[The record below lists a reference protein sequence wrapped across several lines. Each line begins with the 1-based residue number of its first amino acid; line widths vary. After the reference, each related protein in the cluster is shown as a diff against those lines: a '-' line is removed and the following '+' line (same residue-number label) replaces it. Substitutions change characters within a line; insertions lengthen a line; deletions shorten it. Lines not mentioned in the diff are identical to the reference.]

1 MVGWEVAGGVMQK
14 KGKKKRGDLKF
25 DSWRRG
31 LPGHRTDF
39 FWPLCPLSLSTT
51 PGLQTPALS
60 LAGSRRE
67 GWALLSPVLP
77 ARCRGELR
85 VRKSGDAPSDDV
97 VPFCAVM
104 AFFESQM
111 GISLCHPRLKLT
123 YTVGVPVIQDIES
136 LDASTTRVSMCQ
148 RPPEPP
154 RSPPRLDSRPILDPH
169 GHRVTR
175 LLDAEISVHSPLTM
189 HTLCK

>member
-1 MVGWEVAGGVMQK
+1 MVVGLEVAGGVMQK
-14 KGKKKRGDLKF
+14 KGKKKRGDP
-25 DSWRRG
+25 SNSI
-31 LPGHRTDF
+31 PGVEGAPRPPHRLF
-39 FWPLCPLSLSTT
+39 LAPLSPVAVDDPWLADPCPLS
-51 PGLQTPALS
+51 
-60 LAGSRRE
+60 RR
-67 GWALLSPVLP
+67 GPLLSPVLP
-77 ARCRGELR
+77 VRCRGELR

-154 RSPPRLDSRPILDPH
+154 RSSPRLDSRSILDPH

-189 HTLCK
+189 HILCK